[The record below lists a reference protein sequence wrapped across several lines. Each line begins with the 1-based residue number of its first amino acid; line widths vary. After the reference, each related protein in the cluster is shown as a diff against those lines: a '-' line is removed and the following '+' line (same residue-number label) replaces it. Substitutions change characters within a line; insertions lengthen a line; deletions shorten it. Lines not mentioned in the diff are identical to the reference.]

1 MTMKRENPFISLHR
15 GALIFFT
22 LVLVSGI
29 AVALVI
35 VRHLAVPQFAYFHL
49 TWNLFLAWLP
59 LAFAFCAVRFRAS
72 QRRCLICAMLW
83 LLFIPNSPYLVT
95 DLIHLH
101 PRSPVPFWFDIVLV
115 QSFVLTGLLLGFLSL
130 YLMHQLVTRRYGWR
144 KGWLFMFLV
153 LGMTALGVYLGRFE
167 RWNSWDLFINPIA
180 LFADIWDVITRPRA
194 NKKAIVFSTLWYG
207 FLVSTYLAFYA
218 LTALHSTAASDVT
231 DQEGQRRTLA
241 SGD

>member
-1 MTMKRENPFISLHR
+1 MIMKRVKPSISLHR

-29 AVALVI
+29 SVALVL
-35 VRHLAVPQFAYFHL
+35 VRHLAVSQFAYFHL
-49 TWNLFLAWLP
+49 PWNLFLAWLP
-59 LAFAFCAVRFRAS
+59 LAFAFFAVRFQTTRWRCFVCAS
-72 QRRCLICAMLW
+72 LW

-95 DLIHLH
+95 DLIHLR

-130 YLMHQLVTRRYGWR
+130 YLMQQLVTHRYSWR
-144 KGWLFMFLV
+144 HGWLFAFLV
-153 LGMTALGVYLGRFE
+153 LGLTALGVYLGRFE
-167 RWNSWDLFINPIA
+167 RWNSWDLFVNPIA
-180 LFADIWDVITRPRA
+180 LFADIWDVIIRPRA
-194 NKKAIVFSTLWYG
+194 NRRAIVFSTLWYG

-218 LTALHSTAASDVT
+218 LVALHRTTASNVT
-231 DQEGQRRTLA
+231 NPEGQTCILA